1 MLSYFILRVTLD
13 TNVVY
18 QALRSNSG
26 ASHAILKMIRNSQL
40 EMAISIPVFN
50 EYADVLNRKKSLEDL
65 NLTKKDISSFL
76 DFVCLVSFPYDISF
90 LLRPNL
96 KDENDN
102 MFVELAFASNSK
114 FLITSN
120 ISDFTKET
128 NLLFDSFQIMTP
140 AQFLTFWRKHYE

>member
-1 MLSYFILRVTLD
+1 M
-13 TNVVY
+13 VY
-18 QALRSNSG
+18 QALRTNSG
-26 ASHAILKMIRNSQL
+26 ASHRILNMVRNSQL
-40 EMAISIPVFN
+40 ELSISIPVFN
-50 EYADVLNRKKSLEDL
+50 EYADVLNRKKTLEDL
-65 NLTKKDISSFL
+65 QLTKKDIQYFL
-76 DFVCLVSFPYDISF
+76 DFICLVGFPFDISF

-128 NLLFDSFQIMTP
+128 NLLFDSFQIVTP
-140 AQFLTFWRKHYE
+140 AQFLNIWRKYHA